1 MRLTSM
7 VLAVY
12 FGLLSLAPDWQGLEF
27 FKVKALLVHYSEF
40 QNETEDSSFWSF
52 VQEHYIA
59 QSNDNKHEHNQLP
72 FKSTGSTAQITLFM
86 PLSFT
91 SAIVQNLKASN
102 AKQSIH
108 SAPLAVM
115 INDYFECWHPPQLV

>member
-12 FGLLSLAPDWQGLEF
+12 FGLLSLAPDLQGLEF
-27 FKVKALLVHYSEF
+27 FKVNALLVHFSEF
-40 QNETEDSSFWSF
+40 QNGAKDNSFWSF
-52 VQEHYIA
+52 VEEHYLKE
-59 QSNDNKHEHNQLP
+59 SNDNQHEHNQLP

-86 PLSFT
+86 PVSFT
-91 SAIVQNLKASN
+91 RAVFQNLKAES

-115 INDYFECWHPPQLV
+115 VNDYFECWHPPQLV